1 MPIYRIWYQI
11 MAFGSL
17 TPTDNSE
24 LRIIFNTS
32 VHEHI
37 ICNINNS
44 NSNNNQ
50 ITVVLWYMYMA
61 NKPSSRV

>member
-1 MPIYRIWYQI
+1 
-11 MAFGSL
+11 MAFGNL

-37 ICNINNS
+37 KYATLIIV
-44 NSNNNQ
+44 
-50 ITVVLWYMYMA
+50 IVIII
-61 NKPSSRV
+61 K